1 MDQENQNI
9 PQEQVS
15 ISLQDLVVIA
25 NLIKVVADRG
35 AIKAEEMTVIGGVYE
50 KLVNFLNASGA
61 VRSAESAAEQNQQG
75 E

>member
-1 MDQENQNI
+1 MDQETQNN

-15 ISLQDLVVIA
+15 ISLQDLVIIA

-35 AIKAEEMTVIGGVYE
+35 AIKADEMSVIGGVYE
-50 KLVNFLNASGA
+50 KLVTFLKASG
-61 VRSAESAAEQNQQG
+61 VVKSATEQDQQG

>member
-1 MDQENQNI
+1 MDQENQNN

-15 ISLQDLVVIA
+15 ISLQDLVIIA

-35 AIKAEEMTVIGGVYE
+35 AIKADEMSVIGGVYE
-50 KLVNFLNASGA
+50 KLVTFLKASG
-61 VRSAESAAEQNQQG
+61 VVKSATEQDQQG

>member
-1 MDQENQNI
+1 MDQETQNN

-15 ISLQDLVVIA
+15 ISLQDLVIIA

-35 AIKAEEMTVIGGVYE
+35 AIKADEMSVIGGVYE
-50 KLVNFLNASGA
+50 KLVTFLRASGA
-61 VRSAESAAEQNQQG
+61 VKSAAEQDQQG